1 MIRSWLERNLK
12 GDYQIWIIVF
22 LLSCI
27 SLAVVY
33 SARGTSG
40 TRLAGP
46 EHFLF
51 RQIFNIGITF
61 ALMWACHRVN
71 FARYAGLSRL
81 GMMLSVIL
89 LIVTM
94 FFGEEHGGAR
104 RMLNLKVFSFMP
116 SDLAKFSLIAN
127 LAAMLAKRQN
137 VVFTPRIMMPL
148 VIWCGVIG
156 GLIAANS
163 GSTALLLWST
173 CGLLMFIGRVP
184 AKYFRWLGGAVLVAG
199 LLAWTFGS
207 RGDTWGSRFG
217 TQTNTLSQTL
227 SKVTRYFSGDPE
239 TQALPDDR
247 IDTQEEYSVVAVAS
261 GGTLGRGPG
270 RSIQRN
276 FMKEAYSDFI
286 FAIIVEE
293 YGLAGGVFVL
303 FLYLWLLYRG
313 IRWAARADRAYGA
326 LLSAG
331 LSFSLVLQ
339 ALVHMAVSVQLIPV
353 TGQTLPLV
361 SWGGSSLL
369 FTGVSIGVILS
380 VSRAYSTE
388 STPPSARVREPVAA

>member
-27 SLAVVY
+27 SLTVVY

-40 TRLAGP
+40 SRLAGP

-51 RQIFNIGITF
+51 RQIVNIGLTIG
-61 ALMWACHRVN
+61 LMWICHRVD
-71 FARYAGLSRL
+71 FSRYSGLSRL
-81 GMMLSVIL
+81 GMMLSVLL
-89 LIVTM
+89 LILTM
-94 FFGEEHGGAR
+94 FIGEEHGGAR
-104 RMLNLKVFSFMP
+104 RMLNLKVISFMP
-116 SDLAKFSLIAN
+116 SDLAKFCLITN
-127 LAAMLAKRQN
+127 LASMLAKRQN
-137 VVFTPRIMMPL
+137 SDFSTRVMLPVI
-148 VIWCGVIG
+148 IWCGIIG

-163 GSTALLLWST
+163 GSTALLLWCT
-173 CGLLMFIGRVP
+173 CGLLMYIGRVP
-184 AKYFRWLGGAVLVAG
+184 VRYFRTLGLVVLVAG
-199 LLAWTFGS
+199 VLAWAFGS
-207 RGDTWGSRFG
+207 RGDTWSSRFG
-217 TQTNTLSQTL
+217 TQTNTLSQVGT
-227 SKVTRYFSGDPE
+227 KAFRYFSTE
-239 TQALPDDR
+239 TEPQALPDLR
-247 IDTQEEYSVVAVAS
+247 IDTQEEYSLVAVAS
-261 GGTLGRGPG
+261 GGLLGRGPG
-270 RSIQRN
+270 GSRQRN

-293 YGLAGGVFVL
+293 YGLAGGAFVL

-313 IRWAARADRAYGA
+313 IRGAASADRAFGA

-353 TGQTLPLV
+353 TGQTLPLI

-369 FTGVSIGVILS
+369 FTGVSIGAILS
-380 VSRAYSTE
+380 VSRAYTKE
-388 STPPSARVREPVAA
+388 IPAPPQPVEA